1 MKSIMFIAGEAS
13 GDSNAA
19 AVIRALK
26 ARAPELEIF
35 GTGGPQ
41 MKAAG
46 IVHVQPGIES
56 LSSRVLR
63 LMDSSEDRV
72 LDKAELEAG
81 LQVPGAGGGGGEVN
95 CSEAAGPND
104 I

>member
-26 ARAPELEIF
+26 ARAPDLEIF

-41 MKAAG
+41 IRAG
-46 IVHVQPGIES
+46 RLGVRGDNSQFS
-56 LSSRVLR
+56 LDDFSVTRV
-63 LMDSSEDRV
+63 
-72 LDKAELEAG
+72 
-81 LQVPGAGGGGGEVN
+81 P
-95 CSEAAGPND
+95 
-104 I
+104 